1 MKLLHQMGND
11 TKSKASPVVSYDT
24 ETMVNSPELQLPT
37 TAVIQ
42 NWLVAQVAARL
53 EMPEAQIDTE
63 KDFSD
68 YGFPSIEAVNLSGEL
83 ENFLGRRLSP
93 TILWDYP
100 NITALAEYLGEEMS
114 PTTEAAPQPSA
125 MEAVA
130 AQQLLANLDNMS
142 DADVDAMLSSMLSEQ
157 EP

>member
-1 MKLLHQMGND
+1 VKLLHQIGND
-11 TKSKASPVVSYDT
+11 TKSKESPVVSYDT
-24 ETMVNSPELQLPT
+24 ETMVNSPEGQLPT
-37 TAVIQ
+37 TAGIQ

-63 KDFSD
+63 KDFSE
-68 YGFPSIEAVNLSGEL
+68 YGLSSIEAVNLSGEL
-83 ENFLGRRLSP
+83 ENFLGKRLSP
-93 TILWDYP
+93 TLIWDYP
-100 NITALAEYLGEEMS
+100 NIAALAAYLGEEMS
-114 PTTEAAPQPSA
+114 PKTADAPQKSA

-130 AQQLLANLDNMS
+130 AEQLLANLDKMS